1 MEERIYKGDLVLN
14 ETGIF
19 PYTKVTGSLCIYSS
33 AKLEAPALTSVGA
46 DLSIQPSAKLAALT
60 SVGGHLYIQPSAK
73 LEAPALTSVGGHLSI
88 QPSAKLEAPA
98 LTSVGGTLSI
108 QPSASLAALTSVG
121 VSLYIY
127 SSAKL
132 EAPALTSVGADL
144 YIQPSAKLEAPA
156 LTSVGGTLY
165 IQPSAKL
172 EAPKVIYNDKNA
184 LALCRKSLND
194 SFAKNGFVLADGIL
208 AKLISR
214 RGPVSRV
221 IICGKN
227 EISYLVTDGE
237 NYAHGKT
244 LKEARES
251 LIYKITSRDTSEFK
265 VWRLD
270 EIVTKRDAIRAYR
283 AITGACEA
291 GVRTWMEQRKTP
303 ESISIKDIIKL
314 TEGSYGAR
322 EFKEFFENK

>member
-98 LTSVGGTLSI
+98 LTSVGENLTVYSSGKL
-108 QPSASLAALTSVG
+108 PALTSVG
-121 VSLYIY
+121 AALCIY

>member
-19 PYTKVTGSLCIYSS
+19 PYTKVTGSLYIYSS
-33 AKLEAPALTSVGA
+33 AKLEAPALTSVGGT
-46 DLSIQPSAKLAALT
+46 LS
-60 SVGGHLYIQPSAK
+60 IQPSAK

-98 LTSVGGTLSI
+98 LTSVGENLTVYSSGKL
-108 QPSASLAALTSVG
+108 PALTSVG
-121 VSLYIY
+121 AALCIY

-237 NYAHGKT
+237 TYAHGKT

>member
-1 MEERIYKGDLVLN
+1 MEERIYKGDLVIN

-19 PYTKVTGSLCIYSS
+19 PYTKVTGSLCIYS
-33 AKLEAPALTSVGA
+33 
-46 DLSIQPSAKLAALT
+46 
-60 SVGGHLYIQPSAK
+60 SAK

-98 LTSVGGTLSI
+98 LTSVGGYLDIYS
-108 QPSASLAALTSVG
+108 SASLAALTSVG
-121 VSLYIY
+121 ADLCIY
-127 SSAKL
+127 S
-132 EAPALTSVGADL
+132 
-144 YIQPSAKLEAPA
+144 SAKLEAPA

>member
-19 PYTKVTGSLCIYSS
+19 PYTKVTGSLYIYS
-33 AKLEAPALTSVGA
+33 
-46 DLSIQPSAKLAALT
+46 
-60 SVGGHLYIQPSAK
+60 
-73 LEAPALTSVGGHLSI
+73 
-88 QPSAKLEAPA
+88 SAKLEAPA

-144 YIQPSAKLEAPA
+144 YIQPSAKLEAPALTSVGGHLSIQPSAKLEAPA

>member
-1 MEERIYKGDLVLN
+1 MEERIYKGDLVIN

-33 AKLEAPALTSVGA
+33 A
-46 DLSIQPSAKLAALT
+46 
-60 SVGGHLYIQPSAK
+60 
-73 LEAPALTSVGGHLSI
+73 
-88 QPSAKLEAPA
+88 
-98 LTSVGGTLSI
+98 
-108 QPSASLAALTSVG
+108 SLAALTSVG
-121 VSLYIY
+121 VSL
-127 SSAKL
+127 S
-132 EAPALTSVGADL
+132 
-144 YIQPSAKLEAPA
+144 IQPSAKLEAPA